1 MKMQIGETHHGFK
14 LLESRQVREINATAH
29 TFRHQKSGARLLFLE
44 CSDDNKVFSVSFRT
58 PPPDN
63 TGVPHI
69 LEHSVLCG
77 SRKFPLKEPF
87 VELIKGSLNT
97 YLNAMTFPDKTM
109 YPVAS
114 QNDKDFHNLM
124 DVYLDAVFFPNI
136 YKYPE
141 ILMQEGW
148 HYELDDPAGELT
160 YKGVVYNEMKGV
172 FSSPEAVLERK
183 AQEILFP
190 DTPYGLESGGDPDH
204 IPALTQEQFEA
215 FHRKYYHPANSY
227 IYLYG
232 DLRIEEHLQ
241 FINEEYLSHFDA
253 IPVESSIPEQPPFT
267 APKAV
272 TVEYP
277 ISSTE
282 RVEDKTFLSLNYVV
296 GRGTDVET
304 CLAFSIL
311 KHMLLG
317 TPAAPLKKALI
328 DAGIGKEVSGSFNDG
343 ILQPTFNVVARNA
356 NAEQTERFQEV
367 VETTL
372 RQLVEQGIDKRL
384 VEASINS
391 REFQLREANYGTRP
405 KGLGYN
411 IECLGSWLYD
421 APPTAH
427 LEYDAAL
434 DSIKSALTQPYFEK
448 LIEKYLLQNNHSALF
463 VVKPA
468 RGLAEARAREIRQEL
483 AEYKA
488 RLTEQEITAIV
499 AQTQKLKEWQAT
511 PEEPE
516 KLTLIPLL
524 SLQDIEPKTQRL
536 PLEEKR
542 EQDIEVLAHAMFTN
556 HIAYVNCYF
565 DTSGVP
571 QDLLPY
577 IYLLTG
583 ILTKIG
589 TEKYDYAELSNQINI
604 HTGGISAGAIAF
616 PEQGNDAVY
625 HPKLVVKS
633 KALVSKLPELMEL
646 LGEIIGKSQFDDTKR
661 MQELVYEIKARSES
675 IILELGQ
682 SVATS
687 RVLSFCS
694 PVAKYNE
701 IGILTFYRFLSELA
715 DNLTAR
721 MEEMIGKLKQT
732 AELIFNKR
740 SLLVS
745 VTVSDED
752 YPKFRETF
760 PTLVKYLG
768 DKTITPVKYQFEL
781 HTQRE
786 ALMTSSKVQYVVQGF
801 NFKRLGHRYTGSMKV
816 LETILRYDY
825 LWNRVRVQ
833 GGAYGGFAQFDR
845 TGNMICGSYRDP
857 NLRET
862 LAVYDE
868 TADYLKNFQVNDRE
882 MTKYIIGTISQVDAP
897 LTPSLKGERA
907 ASLYIQKIK
916 WEDLQREREEI
927 LSTRQEDIRA
937 LAAPVA
943 DVMQQDCI
951 CVLGGEEK
959 INACKDCFDTMVHV
973 FE

>member
-1 MKMQIGETHHGFK
+1 MKMQIGTMYHGFE
-14 LLESRQVREINATAH
+14 LLESKYVKEVDSIAH
-29 TFRHQKSGARLLFLE
+29 LFRHQKSGAQLLYLE
-44 CSDDNKVFSVSFRT
+44 NGDDNKVFSITFRT

-63 TGVPHI
+63 TGLPHI

-97 YLNAMTFPDKTM
+97 YLNAMTFSDKTM

-114 QNDKDFHNLM
+114 QNEKDFHNLM

-136 YKYPE
+136 YKVPE

-148 HYELDDPAGELT
+148 HYEMDDPAGELT

-183 AQEILFP
+183 VQEILFP

-232 DLRIEEHLQ
+232 DMRIQEHLQ
-241 FINEEYLSHFDA
+241 FIDEEYLRHFDMLQ
-253 IPVESSIPEQPPFT
+253 VESSIPMQEPFA
-267 APKAV
+267 APQTVAV
-272 TVEYP
+272 QYP

-282 RVEDKTFLSLNYVV
+282 REEDKTFLSLNYVV
-296 GRGTDVET
+296 GNGTDVET

-311 KHMLLG
+311 KHMLLS

-328 DAGIGKEVSGSFNDG
+328 DAGIGKDVYGSYNDG

-356 NAEQTERFQEV
+356 NAEQAQQFVKV
-367 VETTL
+367 VQDTL
-372 RQLVEQGIDKRL
+372 KQLVTQGIGKSL
-384 VEASINS
+384 VEASINI

-411 IECLGSWLYD
+411 IKCLDSWLYD
-421 APPTAH
+421 APPTLH
-427 LEYDAAL
+427 LEYDAVL
-434 DSIKSALTQPYFEK
+434 EKIKRALTEPYFEK
-448 LIEKYLLQNNHSALF
+448 MIEKYLLQNTHSALF
-463 VVKPA
+463 VVKPK
-468 RGLAEARAREIRQEL
+468 RGLAEARAEEIRKEL
-483 AEYKA
+483 ADYKT
-488 RLTEQEITAIV
+488 RLSETERKSIV
-499 AQTQKLKEWQAT
+499 AQTQKLKERQAT
-511 PEEPE
+511 PDDPE
-516 KLTLIPLL
+516 AMTVIPLL
-524 SLQDIEPKTQRL
+524 SLQDIDPNVPEL
-536 PLEEKR
+536 PLSERHEENVK
-542 EQDIEVLAHAMFTN
+542 VLAHPLFTN

-565 DTSGVP
+565 DTSSVP
-571 QDLLPY
+571 QELLPY
-577 IYLLTG
+577 INLLSG
-583 ILTKIG
+583 ILSKVG
-589 TEKYDYAELSNQINI
+589 TEKYDYAELSNLINI
-604 HTGGISAGAIAF
+604 HTGGISAGALAY
-616 PEQGNDAVY
+616 PEKGNDALY

-633 KALVSKLPELMEL
+633 KALVSKLPNLMEL
-646 LGEIIGKSQFDDTKR
+646 IGEIVGRSKFDDKKR
-661 MQELVYEIKARSES
+661 MQELVHEIKARSES
-675 IILELGQ
+675 IISEMGQ

-701 IGILTFYRFLSELA
+701 TGILTFYQFLSELTE
-715 DNLTAR
+715 NLSAR
-721 MEEMIGKLKQT
+721 MD
-732 AELIFNKR
+732 ELVSNLNKVATMIFNK
-740 SLLVS
+740 SKLLVS
-745 VTVSDED
+745 VTASEED
-752 YPKFRETF
+752 YQKFQETF
-760 PTLVKYLG
+760 PILVKYLG
-768 DKTITPVKYQFEL
+768 DKTFEPVEYQFSL
-781 HTQRE
+781 QKQRE
-786 ALMTSSKVQYVVQGF
+786 GLMTSSKVQYVVQGY
-801 NFKRLGHRYTGSMKV
+801 NFKRLGYSYTGSMKV

-862 LAVYDE
+862 LAIYAEAV
-868 TADYLKNFQVNDRE
+868 DYLKNFQVNDRE
-882 MTKYIIGTISQVDAP
+882 MTKYIIGTISNMDTP
-897 LTPSLKGERA
+897 LTPSMKGERA
-907 ASLYIQKIK
+907 TSLYIQKLT
-916 WEDLQREREEI
+916 WEVFQRERREV
-927 LSTRQEDIRA
+927 LACRQQDIQA
-937 LAAPVA
+937 LADLVA
-943 DVMQQDCI
+943 DVIKQDCI

-959 INACKDCFDTMVHV
+959 IKSCKDCFDTMVHV

>member
-1 MKMQIGETHHGFK
+1 MQIGTTYHGFE
-14 LLESRQVREINATAH
+14 LLESKHVKEVNSTAH
-29 TFRHQKSGARLLFLE
+29 MFRHQKSGARLLYLE
-44 CSDDNKVFSVSFRT
+44 NDDDNKVFSITFRT

-97 YLNAMTFPDKTM
+97 YLNAMTFSDKTM

-114 QNDKDFHNLM
+114 QNEKDFQNLM

-183 AQEILFP
+183 VQEILFP
-190 DTPYGLESGGDPDH
+190 ATIYGLESGGDPDH
-204 IPALTQEQFEA
+204 IPTLTQEDFAA

-232 DLRIEEHLQ
+232 DLRIEQHLK
-241 FINEEYLSHFDA
+241 FIDEEYLHHFDVMQ
-253 IPVESSIPEQPPFT
+253 VESSIDLQDSFE
-267 APKAV
+267 APKTV

-282 RVEDKTFLSLNYVV
+282 REEHKTFLSLNFVV

-304 CLAFSIL
+304 CLAFGIL

-328 DAGIGKEVSGSFNDG
+328 DAGIGKDVYGSYNDG

-356 NAEQTERFQEV
+356 N
-367 VETTL
+367 VEHADKFREIVCDTL
-372 RQLVEQGIDKRL
+372 RRLAKEGIDKRL
-384 VEASINS
+384 VEASINI

-411 IECLGSWLYD
+411 IKCLDSWLYD
-421 APPTAH
+421 APPTLH
-427 LEYDAAL
+427 LEYDAVL
-434 DSIKSALTQPYFEK
+434 ERIKSALTQPYFEQM
-448 LIEKYLLQNNHSALF
+448 IEKYLLQNDHSALF
-463 VVKPA
+463 IVKPK
-468 RGLAEARAREIRQEL
+468 RGLAEARAEEIRKEL
-483 AEYKA
+483 TAYKA
-488 RLTEQEITAIV
+488 RLGDAEIKAIV
-499 AQTQKLKEWQAT
+499 EQTQKLKERQTT
-511 PEEPE
+511 PDDPE
-516 KLTLIPLL
+516 ALTSIPLL
-524 SLQDIEPKTQRL
+524 SLEDIDPQVPKL
-536 PLEEKR
+536 PLSEGQ
-542 EQDIEVLAHAMFTN
+542 EQDIKVLTHPLFTN

-577 IYLLTG
+577 VYLLTG
-583 ILTKIG
+583 ILGKIG
-589 TEKYDYAELSNQINI
+589 TEKYDYAELSNMINI
-604 HTGGISAGAIAF
+604 HTGGISSGALAY
-616 PEQGNDAVY
+616 PEKGNDAVY
-625 HPKLVVKS
+625 NPKLVVKT
-633 KALVSKLPELMEL
+633 KALVTKLPELMEL
-646 LGEIIGKSQFDDTKR
+646 IGEITGRSKFNDTKR

-675 IILELGQ
+675 IISEMGQ

-694 PVAKYNE
+694 PVAQYNE
-701 IGILTFYRFLSELA
+701 IGVLSFYQFLSALT
-715 DNLTAR
+715 DNLTDR
-721 MEEMIGKLKQT
+721 MDDLVRSLTKT
-732 AELIFNKR
+732 ADMIFNKQG
-740 SLLVS
+740 LLVS
-745 VTVSDED
+745 VTVSEEE
-752 YPKFRETF
+752 YGKFRESF
-760 PTLVKYLG
+760 PILVKYLG
-768 DKTITPVKYQFEL
+768 DKPLEPVQYQFPL
-781 HTQRE
+781 QTRRE
-786 ALMTSSKVQYVVQGF
+786 GLMTSSKVQYVVQGY
-801 NFKRLGHRYTGSMKV
+801 NFKRLGHQYTGNMKV

-862 LAVYDE
+862 LDIYDE
-868 TADYLKNFQVNDRE
+868 TVDYLKSFQVNDRE
-882 MTKYIIGTISQVDAP
+882 MTKYIIGTISQLDTP
-897 LTPSLKGERA
+897 LTPSMKGERA
-907 ASLYIQKIK
+907 ASQYIQKLT
-916 WEDLQREREEI
+916 WENFQRERQEV
-927 LSTRQEDIRA
+927 LATRQEDIRA
-937 LAAPVA
+937 LAGVVA

-959 INACKDCFDTMVHV
+959 INSCQDCFDTTIHV

>member
-1 MKMQIGETHHGFK
+1 MQIGTAYHGFE
-14 LLESRQVREINATAH
+14 LQESKYVKEVNSTAH
-29 TFRHQKSGARLLFLE
+29 LFRHQKSGARLLYLE
-44 CSDDNKVFSVSFRT
+44 NDDDNKVFSIAFRT

-97 YLNAMTFPDKTM
+97 YLNAMTFSDKTM

-114 QNDKDFHNLM
+114 QNEKDFHNLM

-136 YKYPE
+136 DKYPE

-183 AQEILFP
+183 VQEILFP
-190 DTPYGLESGGDPDH
+190 ATIYGLESGGDPDH
-204 IPALTQEQFEA
+204 IPALTQKDFEA

-232 DLRIEEHLQ
+232 DLRIQQHLQ
-241 FINEEYLSHFDA
+241 FIDEEYLRHFDVM
-253 IPVESSIPEQPPFT
+253 PVESDIDPQEAFD
-267 APKAV
+267 APKTV

-282 RVEDKTFLSLNYVV
+282 REEHKTFLSLNFVV

-304 CLAFSIL
+304 CLAFNIL

-328 DAGIGKEVSGSFNDG
+328 DAGIGKDVYGSYNDG

-356 NAEQTERFQEV
+356 DAEQADKFREIV
-367 VETTL
+367 CDTL
-372 RQLVEQGIDKRL
+372 RRLAKEGIDKRL
-384 VEASINS
+384 VEASINI

-411 IECLGSWLYD
+411 VKCLDSWLYD
-421 APPTAH
+421 APPTLH
-427 LEYDAAL
+427 LEYDAVL
-434 DSIKSALTQPYFEK
+434 ERIKSALTEPYFEQM
-448 LIEKYLLQNNHSALF
+448 IEKYLLENNHSALF
-463 VVKPA
+463 VVKPK
-468 RGLAEARAREIRQEL
+468 RGLAEARAEEIRKEL
-483 AEYKA
+483 AAYKA
-488 RLTEQEITAIV
+488 RLGETEVKAIV
-499 AQTQKLKEWQAT
+499 EQTQKLKERQTT
-511 PEEPE
+511 PDDPE
-516 KLTLIPLL
+516 ALTVIPLL
-524 SLQDIEPKTQRL
+524 SLEDIDPQVPQL
-536 PLEEKR
+536 PLSEGQ
-542 EQDIEVLAHAMFTN
+542 EQDIKVLTHPLFTN

-577 IYLLTG
+577 VYLLTG
-583 ILTKIG
+583 VLSKIG
-589 TEKYDYAELSNQINI
+589 TEKYDYAELSNLINI
-604 HTGGISAGAIAF
+604 HTGGISSGALAY
-616 PEQGNDAVY
+616 PEKGDDAVY
-625 HPKLVVKS
+625 NPKLVVKT
-633 KALVSKLPELMEL
+633 KALVGKLPELMEL
-646 LGEIIGKSQFDDTKR
+646 IGEITGRSKFNDAKR

-675 IILELGQ
+675 IISEMGQ

-701 IGILTFYRFLSELA
+701 IGILSFYQFLSSLT
-715 DNLTAR
+715 DNLAGHMDELVRNLTRTAA
-721 MEEMIGKLKQT
+721 M
-732 AELIFNKR
+732 IFNKQG
-740 SLLVS
+740 LLVS
-745 VTVSDED
+745 VTVSEED
-752 YPKFRETF
+752 YGKFRESF
-760 PTLVKYLG
+760 PILVKYLG
-768 DKTITPVKYQFEL
+768 DKPLEPEQYQFPL
-781 HTQRE
+781 KTQRE
-786 ALMTSSKVQYVVQGF
+786 GLMTSSKVQYVVQGY
-801 NFKRLGHRYTGSMKV
+801 NFKRLGHQYTGSMKV

-862 LAVYDE
+862 LDVYDE
-868 TADYLKNFQVNDRE
+868 TVDYLKNFQVNDRE
-882 MTKYIIGTISQVDAP
+882 MTKYIIGTISQLDTP
-897 LTPSLKGERA
+897 LTPSMKGERA
-907 ASLYIQKIK
+907 ASQYIQKLA
-916 WEDLQREREEI
+916 WENFQQERQEV
-927 LSTRQEDIRA
+927 LATRQEDIRA
-937 LAAPVA
+937 LAGVVA

-959 INACKDCFDTMVHV
+959 IKACQDCFDTTIHV

>member
-1 MKMQIGETHHGFK
+1 MKMQIGTTYHGFE
-14 LLESRQVREINATAH
+14 LQESKYVKEINSTAH
-29 TFRHQKSGARLLFLE
+29 LFRHNKSGARLLYLE
-44 CSDDNKVFSVSFRT
+44 NDDDNKVFSVTFRT

-97 YLNAMTFPDKTM
+97 YLNAMTFSDKTM

-114 QNDKDFHNLM
+114 QNEKDFHNLM

-183 AQEILFP
+183 VQEVLFP

-232 DLRIEEHLQ
+232 DLRIDEHLQ
-241 FINEEYLSHFDA
+241 FIDGEYLRHFDVSPVDSA
-253 IPVESSIPEQPPFT
+253 IAVQAPFA
-267 APKAV
+267 APQSV

-282 RVEDKTFLSLNYVV
+282 REEHKTFLSLNWVV
-296 GRGTDVET
+296 GEGTDVET
-304 CLAFSIL
+304 CLAFDIL

-328 DAGIGKEVSGSFNDG
+328 DAGIGKDVYGSFNDG

-356 NAEQTERFQEV
+356 DAEQVREFEDIV
-367 VETTL
+367 YDTL
-372 RQLVEQGIDKRL
+372 RKLSAQGIDKRL
-384 VEASINS
+384 VEASINI

-411 IECLGSWLYD
+411 IKCLDSWLYD
-421 APPTAH
+421 APPTIH
-427 LEYDAAL
+427 LEYDAVL
-434 DSIKSALTQPYFEK
+434 DSIKRALTEPYFEK
-448 LIEKYLLQNNHSALF
+448 MIDQYLLQNKHVALF
-463 VVKPA
+463 VVKPK
-468 RGLAEARAREIRQEL
+468 RGLAEARAGEIRQEL
-483 AEYKA
+483 AAHKA
-488 RLTEQEITAIV
+488 RLSKDEIKTIVEQTH
-499 AQTQKLKEWQAT
+499 KLKERQTT
-511 PEEPE
+511 PDDPE
-516 KLTLIPLL
+516 ALTSIPLL
-524 SLQDIEPKTQRL
+524 SLQDIEPKAPQLLLSERD
-536 PLEEKR
+536 
-542 EQDIEVLAHAMFTN
+542 EQGIKVLAHPLFTN

-571 QDLLPY
+571 QELLPY
-577 IYLLTG
+577 IYLLSG
-583 ILTKIG
+583 VLSKIG
-589 TEKYDYAELSNQINI
+589 TEKHDYAELSNLINI
-604 HTGGISAGAIAF
+604 HTGGFSAGAIAY
-616 PEQGNDAVY
+616 PERGNDEIY
-625 HPKLVVKS
+625 YPKMVLKT
-633 KALVSKLPELMEL
+633 KALVNKLPELMEL
-646 LGEIIGKSQFDDTKR
+646 LGEIIGRSKFSDAKR
-661 MQELVYEIKARSES
+661 MQELVYETKARSES

-694 PVAKYNE
+694 PMAKYNE
-701 IGILTFYRFLSELA
+701 TGILSFYQFLSEMT
-715 DNLTAR
+715 DNLAGR
-721 MEEMIGKLKQT
+721 MDELAGNLAKT
-732 AELIFNKR
+732 AELIFNKKA
-740 SLLVS
+740 LLLS
-745 VTVSDED
+745 VTVSEED
-752 YPKFRETF
+752 YEKFREHL
-760 PTLVKYLG
+760 PTLTQYLG
-768 DKTITPVKYQFEL
+768 DKDVAPVKYEFSLQS
-781 HTQRE
+781 QRE
-786 ALMTSSKVQYVVQGF
+786 GLMTSSKVQYVVQGY
-801 NFKRLGHRYTGSMKV
+801 NFKRLGYKYTGSMKV

-862 LAVYDE
+862 LDIYREA
-868 TADYLKNFQVNDRE
+868 AAYLKNFQVNDRE
-882 MTKYIIGTISQVDAP
+882 MTKYIIGTISQLDAP
-897 LTPSLKGERA
+897 LTPSMKGERA
-907 ASLYIQKIK
+907 ASLYIQKMD
-916 WEDLQREREEI
+916 WETLQKE
-927 LSTRQEDIRA
+927 RQEIINSRQENIRA
-937 LAAPVA
+937 LAAMME
-943 DVMQQDCI
+943 DVMRQDCI

-959 INACKDCFDTMVHV
+959 IMGCKDCFDTTRQV
-973 FE
+973 FQ